1 MEFGGWYVHLQL
13 TWRQAYKASV
23 VSWGFWDFL
32 LGYYFCPK
40 ADVKSE
46 GFSVM
51 TALDAFV
58 VGWQALHLS
67 FSLFQGG
74 GASKGSFL
82 PGRGALHEG
91 HGGPSVGIWMGE
103 MKELYPGE
111 KNVMAYHYLQ

>member
-1 MEFGGWYVHLQL
+1 
-13 TWRQAYKASV
+13 
-23 VSWGFWDFL
+23 
-32 LGYYFCPK
+32 
-40 ADVKSE
+40 
-46 GFSVM
+46 M

-91 HGGPSVGIWMGE
+91 HGGPSVGI
-103 MKELYPGE
+103 
-111 KNVMAYHYLQ
+111 